1 VPLKTFQALTHRAA
15 DMYVHC
21 ELANSMSLYATMS
34 LAEGVVDPTVA
45 SRAKLA
51 VGRAARYVGQEA
63 LQMHGGIGL
72 TAEYPVGHYIS
83 RLTAIE
89 HALGNSETH
98 LRSLASNVANYEMV
112 LVTG

>member
-1 VPLKTFQALTHRAA
+1 
-15 DMYVHC
+15 MYVHL

-34 LAEGVVDPTVA
+34 LAEGVADPTVA

-51 VGRAARYVGQEA
+51 VGRAARALGHEA

-72 TAEYPVGHYIS
+72 TAEYPVGHYVS

-98 LRSLASNVANYEMV
+98 LRSLAANVGAYAMV
-112 LVTG
+112 SVTG